1 MLSEGENLN
10 KRGDVDWI
18 GFIQDR
24 EQWRAVVSVVTKIQL
39 FI

>member
-24 EQWRAVVSVVTKIQL
+24 
-39 FI
+39 